1 MIEDDIKA
9 IKAKLDITDLRCD
22 KMQTM
27 LEDLN
32 EKVDLLTI
40 RNRAADR
47 QDKEKRIK
55 HALAPLFESEHTEL
69 G

>member
-9 IKAKLDITDLRCD
+9 IKEKLDITDLRCD

-40 RNRAADR
+40 RNKVADR
-47 QDKEKRIK
+47 SDKEKRIK
-55 HALAPLFESEHTEL
+55 KCIASGISYL